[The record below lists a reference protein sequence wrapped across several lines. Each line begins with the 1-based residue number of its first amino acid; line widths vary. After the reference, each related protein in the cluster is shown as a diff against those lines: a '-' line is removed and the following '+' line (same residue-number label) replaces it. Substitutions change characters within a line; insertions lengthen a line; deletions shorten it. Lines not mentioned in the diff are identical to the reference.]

1 MEIEKRDYVPII
13 SISFISAILAGFCC
27 IAPVVLVLFGLS
39 TVSFAAAFNN
49 TIETTY
55 DMAFMIAGLAFL
67 FFGLSIYINTKGKL
81 RPNQTRTYINYFI
94 IGLMCFVVAYL
105 LLHSFAAYVIGGKL
119 GLWSAVAFKP

>member
-1 MEIEKRDYVPII
+1 MEIEQRDYAPVI
-13 SISFISAILAGFCC
+13 SISFISAIIAGFCC

-67 FFGLSIYINTKGKL
+67 FLGLTIYLNTKGKL
-81 RPNQTRTYINYFI
+81 RPKQSRTYINYFI
-94 IGLMCFVVAYL
+94 IGLIVFVVAYL
-105 LLHSFAAYVIGGKL
+105 MLHDFAARAIGYNFGI
-119 GLWSAVAFKP
+119 WNAIMYMP